1 MKIDFKNYIYIKK
14 DNNISKASCD
24 NESIATIVL
33 DAQNSI
39 QDFETMIDSYK
50 STIGDSEVIVTSP
63 MVDIVSLRA
72 SVIASKESDCTV
84 IPCIDTSADIN
95 MEAFAVTLEA
105 AGADAIGVC
114 AGNYLKAEKA
124 VKKVQL
130 SCSLPIFID
139 IEDELTDEQLSK
151 LIGFNVRIFST
162 DISCDIKVPQIKPC
176 EKVLLTSSTHV
187 LQIDTNNKTYI
198 IGERVNP
205 TGKPKLAQAMKDMD
219 IDYIKKRVSSQ
230 IADGSN
236 IIDVNVG
243 AAGVDENALLKKLA
257 TELSQVEIPICF
269 DSFNTD
275 ALEVA
280 LRNYCGRAIINSASA
295 ANNDYEKI
303 IDIAVKY
310 GAMLILLPYAHKI
323 SLTCDDRIETIKPLL
338 ECANKKGLT
347 KRDILIDGVI
357 MAVAND
363 VTAPGEAVKFVKW
376 CKEEGLMTVAGVSN
390 ISFGLPNREAINR
403 EFLSMLIN
411 AGLTTAIVNP
421 TKENNEVIDACHLLS
436 GKDEWC
442 MGWINKNR

>member
-1 MKIDFKNYIYIKK
+1 MKLDFKNYIYIKK
-14 DNNISKASCD
+14 DNRSFKASCN
-24 NESIATIVL
+24 NESIDVLVL

-39 QDFETMIDSYK
+39 PDFETMIDNYK
-50 STIGDSEVIVTSP
+50 SAIGDSKVIVTSP
-63 MVDIVSLRA
+63 TADLVALRA
-72 SVIASKESDCTV
+72 SIIASKESDCTV
-84 IPCIDTSADIN
+84 IPCIDTNADIN

-105 AGADAIGVC
+105 AGADAIGIY
-114 AGNYLKAEKA
+114 GDDYLKAKKA
-124 VKKVQL
+124 VEKIQS
-130 SCSLPIFID
+130 SCSLPIYVNTK
-139 IEDELTDEQLSK
+139 ELTLEQASK
-151 LIGFNVRIFST
+151 LITLNARIFSC
-162 DISCDIKVPQIKPC
+162 DVSCDVDVPKIKSC
-176 EKVLLTSSTHV
+176 DKVQLASSTHV

-230 IADGSN
+230 IIDGSN

-243 AAGVDENALLKKLA
+243 AAGVDEKVLLKKLA

-310 GAMLILLPYAHKI
+310 GAMLILLPYAHKM
-323 SLTCDDRIETIKPLL
+323 SLTCNDRIETIKPLL
-338 ECANKKGLT
+338 ECAYKKGLT
-347 KRDILIDGVI
+347 KSDILIDGVI

-363 VTAPGEAVKFVKW
+363 VTVPNEAVNFVKW
-376 CKEEGLMTVAGVSN
+376 CKKEGLMTVAGVSN
-390 ISFGLPNREAINR
+390 ISFGLPNREAINK

-421 TKENNEVIDACHLLS
+421 TKENNEVIDVCHLLS